1 VLPHGAYPVSTPF
14 TVRTCPAFVVA
25 ILCLAGTILAH
36 SALLSDRIMAILFGS
51 AFLLSVLLFWWQR
64 HPGLLLLT
72 VAILC
77 AAMGAMKY
85 TLDCSRTTSL
95 DPLWADSTITLK
107 GRITWE
113 PESNNR
119 RIRFL
124 LAGEEVLRGKLSEPF
139 VTTVMV
145 TVLTGRADSAKMP
158 LMYGMDLLL
167 TGRLDRPSEERNPG
181 EMSPRAYD
189 EANGITHLLLV
200 RGYDNIRIRD
210 SASSSMLMGRI
221 ILPARRWILKTFDE
235 TVGGQE
241 GEFLK
246 GLIIGERGGLSQELK
261 EAFVNAGVAHVLAV
275 SGSNVAVI
283 ASILFLVF
291 ELIRIPRT
299 LRSIAVMVGL
309 VGYMLITGSQPPVVR
324 ATVTASIMLCG
335 SMIQRRSSPYN
346 ALGVAVLVILGVD
359 ARQTFDVGFQL
370 SFVAVLSIVHFYPIA
385 NSWIAKIH
393 GREWWIRWGISLL
406 RVCAVSLVATL
417 GTLPITAV
425 WFGRVSVIG
434 ILANIVVIPATGLS
448 VLLGAA
454 GAAASLVSPWAAS
467 AYGAL
472 NWLVLHWTLVVT
484 RLAGF
489 SSVAYIDTFRFGACD
504 ALPYYV
510 LLLLFFHWG
519 EVIIAWRFVLILAAA
534 NGFVLLP
541 QAGIPPPANRLRVNF
556 IDVGQGDA
564 MLAEFPG
571 RYFVLLDAGP
581 RTAEDD
587 AGKRVVVPY
596 LKRCGVDHLDLVIIS
611 HPHADHAGGIPSVL
625 HEFPVARVVAQHPSL
640 ASAALREFGGD
651 GSVLIDSV
659 RAGENLLGTSMAR
672 LYVVYPIDGQS
683 ATSASG
689 NESLVLKLQYG
700 VCSFLLT
707 GDAERDEERCMVD
720 TYGSF
725 LHATVLKAGH
735 HGSNTSSSEPFL
747 ECVRPNDVVISVGK
761 YNRFHHPS
769 PAMIGRARSRNATV
783 LRTDESGA
791 IIVDTDGNSLQQVEW
806 R

>member
-1 VLPHGAYPVSTPF
+1 
-14 TVRTCPAFVVA
+14 
-25 ILCLAGTILAH
+25 
-36 SALLSDRIMAILFGS
+36 
-51 AFLLSVLLFWWQR
+51 
-64 HPGLLLLT
+64 
-72 VAILC
+72 
-77 AAMGAMKY
+77 
-85 TLDCSRTTSL
+85 
-95 DPLWADSTITLK
+95 
-107 GRITWE
+107 
-113 PESNNR
+113 
-119 RIRFL
+119 
-124 LAGEEVLRGKLSEPF
+124 
-139 VTTVMV
+139 
-145 TVLTGRADSAKMP
+145 
-158 LMYGMDLLL
+158 
-167 TGRLDRPSEERNPG
+167 
-181 EMSPRAYD
+181 
-189 EANGITHLLLV
+189 
-200 RGYDNIRIRD
+200 
-210 SASSSMLMGRI
+210 
-221 ILPARRWILKTFDE
+221 
-235 TVGGQE
+235 
-241 GEFLK
+241 
-246 GLIIGERGGLSQELK
+246 
-261 EAFVNAGVAHVLAV
+261 
-275 SGSNVAVI
+275 
-283 ASILFLVF
+283 
-291 ELIRIPRT
+291 
-299 LRSIAVMVGL
+299 
-309 VGYMLITGSQPPVVR
+309 
-324 ATVTASIMLCG
+324 
-335 SMIQRRSSPYN
+335 
-346 ALGVAVLVILGVD
+346 
-359 ARQTFDVGFQL
+359 
-370 SFVAVLSIVHFYPIA
+370 
-385 NSWIAKIH
+385 
-393 GREWWIRWGISLL
+393 
-406 RVCAVSLVATL
+406 
-417 GTLPITAV
+417 
-425 WFGRVSVIG
+425 
-434 ILANIVVIPATGLS
+434 
-448 VLLGAA
+448 
-454 GAAASLVSPWAAS
+454 
-467 AYGAL
+467 
-472 NWLVLHWTLVVT
+472 
-484 RLAGF
+484 
-489 SSVAYIDTFRFGACD
+489 
-504 ALPYYV
+504 
-510 LLLLFFHWG
+510 
-519 EVIIAWRFVLILAAA
+519 
-534 NGFVLLP
+534 
-541 QAGIPPPANRLRVNF
+541 VNF

-725 LHATVLKAGH
+725 LNATVLKAGH